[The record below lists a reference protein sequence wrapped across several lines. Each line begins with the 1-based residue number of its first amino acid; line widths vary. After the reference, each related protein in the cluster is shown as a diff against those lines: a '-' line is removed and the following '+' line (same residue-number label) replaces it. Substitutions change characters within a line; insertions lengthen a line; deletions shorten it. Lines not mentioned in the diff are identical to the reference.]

1 MAGHD
6 LAGADVHGH
15 EADDLEVVGKKDQ
28 LPAQRGRAAA
38 APRQTAAGSGCA
50 LAAVLCAHAV
60 IGGAPDDLYAAVC
73 PQQVAGEVRE
83 DDCALPAGGDAVF
96 STLAGGGG
104 VDVHLAA
111 EVGGAAC
118 KDGVD
123 GCAGDIA
130 HRTLLATAGVDAEA
144 AGDEPEVAVVI
155 KDDGEQILLK
165 TAAQHPLGSLLDV
178 DVQHLLEDGQRRAA
192 LVRGPQHQDVVVA
205 GGADDE
211 VAPVHEGIGALD
223 EVAAA
228 VMFCGGEKADGP
240 YLLCVEVADGQT
252 AEEGADGVVEVVEE
266 DGGGGI
272 GVRLFHRHMDLG
284 ADAYGEDGVGGVG
297 VVAVVVDVRL
307 AAAHKGVRIHALCR
321 QGLQRQGGVF
331 AVEKAGQQAVG
342 LGRAGGGGQRTGQQ
356 SESGSAEE
364 AASGHFH
371 GGVLL
376 FYSVMKCLAGIIKA
390 LPLGELSPKV
400 TERARMRRERL

>member
-1 MAGHD
+1 M
-6 LAGADVHGH
+6 
-15 EADDLEVVGKKDQ
+15 
-28 LPAQRGRAAA
+28 
-38 APRQTAAGSGCA
+38 
-50 LAAVLCAHAV
+50 
-60 IGGAPDDLYAAVC
+60 
-73 PQQVAGEVRE
+73 
-83 DDCALPAGGDAVF
+83 
-96 STLAGGGG
+96 
-104 VDVHLAA
+104 
-111 EVGGAAC
+111 
-118 KDGVD
+118 
-123 GCAGDIA
+123 
-130 HRTLLATAGVDAEA
+130 
-144 AGDEPEVAVVI
+144 
-155 KDDGEQILLK
+155 
-165 TAAQHPLGSLLDV
+165 
-178 DVQHLLEDGQRRAA
+178 
-192 LVRGPQHQDVVVA
+192 
-205 GGADDE
+205 
-211 VAPVHEGIGALD
+211 D

-228 VMFCGGEKADGP
+228 VMLCGGEKADGP

-364 AASGHFH
+364 AASGDFH

-376 FYSVMKCLAGIIKA
+376 
-390 LPLGELSPKV
+390 
-400 TERARMRRERL
+400 